1 MVERQKMS
9 ETRGAIGASVG
20 SMEGGGGGSVR
31 CGVDTWH
38 WQVMR

>member
-1 MVERQKMS
+1 MVETQKMS

-20 SMEGGGGGSVR
+20 SMEGGSVR